1 MESSPRFVTDAL
13 KRQLSATVRRAVELE
28 AQLATA
34 RERHA
39 AFPNDAVSAYRIDSR
54 PLEIA
59 AVRATIATIREE
71 LSSGTGRPTAI

>member
-1 MESSPRFVTDAL
+1 MEAPRPSEIDAL
-13 KRQLSATVRRAVELE
+13 KRQLSTTVRRAVELE
-28 AQLATA
+28 AQFATA

-39 AFPNDAVSAYRIDSR
+39 AYPNDAVSAHRIDSL

-71 LSSGTGRPTAI
+71 LSPMTGGPTAV

>member
-1 MESSPRFVTDAL
+1 MEAPRPHETDTL

-28 AQLATA
+28 AQLTTA

-39 AFPNDAVSAYRIDSR
+39 AYPNDAVSAHRIGSL

-59 AVRATIATIREE
+59 AVRATIATIRDE
-71 LSSGTGRPTAI
+71 LSPVTG